1 MFTVNETSLF
11 FFNCTSLPKLI
22 YERDDQP
29 DVQGIGEMHKYQLW
43 NLYED
48 ISSKSV
54 SWLGRAPQAQL

>member
-1 MFTVNETSLF
+1 M
-11 FFNCTSLPKLI
+11 
-22 YERDDQP
+22 ERDDQL
-29 DVQGIGEMHKYQLW
+29 DVQGIGETHKYQLW